1 MNKKNYYNEDHLSV
15 SLKKNLKLR
24 KKQVSE
30 RDNKKIVGKR
40 TKKIGQSRLIEVNN
54 KSNFKLK

>member
-1 MNKKNYYNEDHLSV
+1 MITKVKENHVLSN

-30 RDNKKIVGKR
+30 RDNKEIIGKR
-40 TKKIGQSRLIEVNN
+40 TQKIGISRLDLNDS
-54 KSNFKLK
+54 KK

>member
-1 MNKKNYYNEDHLSV
+1 MIIKIKENNVLSD

-30 RDNKKIVGKR
+30 RDNQEIIGKR
-40 TKKIGQSRLIEVNN
+40 TQKIGVSRLNINDS
-54 KSNFKLK
+54 KK

>member
-1 MNKKNYYNEDHLSV
+1 MIIKGKEKYALSE

-30 RDNKKIVGKR
+30 RDNQEIIGKR
-40 TKKIGQSRLIEVNN
+40 TSKIGVSRLNLN
-54 KSNFKLK
+54 DSKK